1 MIKVLLL
8 LALFVIVY
16 PLVRVWWILHKLRK
30 QVNETM
36 RAASDA
42 AAQAEKPQKRYAD
55 DVGEYADFEDVPDD
69 DTPLDEAQTARPDES
84 QPQQPLIVDADYEDV
99 PDDSVTQG

>member
-55 DVGEYADFEDVPDD
+55 DVGEYADFEEVSG
-69 DTPLDEAQTARPDES
+69 TVIEETASTGETRTIIEER
-84 QPQQPLIVDADYEDV
+84 VTDAEYEEI
-99 PDDSVTQG
+99 P